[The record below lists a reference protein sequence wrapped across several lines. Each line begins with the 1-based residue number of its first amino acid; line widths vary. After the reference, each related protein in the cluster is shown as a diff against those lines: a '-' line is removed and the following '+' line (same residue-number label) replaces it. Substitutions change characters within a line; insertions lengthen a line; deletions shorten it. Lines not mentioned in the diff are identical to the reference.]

1 MSTEKYQVA
10 NAVCSWID
18 SINIWAGKI
27 SSYVVW
33 LLVLMMSYEVV
44 SRYLFNAPTV
54 WSGELCQYGMCF
66 ASLLGGGYALIKD
79 QHVRVDI
86 VFRHFN
92 FKTRAILELATWWVV
107 VIFLLVLIWKGG
119 ELTID
124 AYLGDERSMTLLEL
138 PMFYSLSLVPL
149 GSALLLI
156 QVIARMVRNVL
167 NLLMGH
173 EEYNLVDS
181 HF

>member
-1 MSTEKYQVA
+1 M
-10 NAVCSWID
+10 
-18 SINIWAGKI
+18 
-27 SSYVVW
+27 SSYVIG
-33 LLVLMMSYEVV
+33 LIVLMMSYEVV

-86 VFRHFN
+86 VFRFFN
-92 FKTRAILELATWWVV
+92 FKQRAFIELATWWVV
-107 VIFLLVLIWKGG
+107 VLFLLVLIWKGG

-138 PMFYSLSLVPL
+138 PMFYSLAMVPV
-149 GSALLLI
+149 GAALLLI
-156 QVIARMVRNVL
+156 QTIIRMVRNVL
-167 NLLMGH
+167 NLLLGQ
-173 EEYNLVDS
+173 EEFNLMSS

>member
-18 SINIWAGKI
+18 SINIWAGKV

-86 VFRHFN
+86 VFRYFN
-92 FKTRAILELATWWVV
+92 FKTRAVLELATWWVV
-107 VIFLLVLIWKGG
+107 VIFLLVLSWKGG